1 MSKDAFDIKD
11 NNFFDGLELGSG
23 DKRVDDESSV
33 FDYYIPGTENGNI
46 HKVKITPGNDYNT
59 EIEMNL
65 AYGTDVSVHGFVYE
79 GNYHEVVDVDWGWSY
94 EYDYPSNQTRTFTV
108 EYPDGWT
115 ESFTCVSGSMA
126 EEVYFNSYLK
136 SKGVETVKG
145 VGANTYTT
153 KDGYEIRVTYT
164 TSDGQPAYQRQP
176 APQVY
181 SSDVSRRSGDGST
194 LNTGSTSQPTVEE
207 PTSDKYSDQEL
218 INRAVEGNGV
228 TTGNTFYDSM
238 GVLVPV
244 DFARFVRAVGEAVGV
259 ERGND
264 QSNLWYYPNYDY
276 DESDP
281 NIVRLDQGG
290 IDEVV
295 SVLKTDGMMA
305 ALNAYANGASW
316 EESGMSAYNDLILK
330 GFTIDDYSPEEK
342 SALAEKMFWQYYIRN
357 FGDVD
362 TSDFSQ
368 DYGYSDGRGLSNY
381 FSLISVEAGA
391 SYDAQRLALISDLKV
406 MLKNQ
411 LAPVNEAMGFTP
423 GTPPVTVLE
432 ITDDDYDAVGNN
444 YYTNQ
449 IVTYNSNYKDA
460 ADKLDNMI
468 TKLTSLYDSFNNAV
482 GTDITKIKNDLST
495 LINDLNSV
503 KTKVQSKK
511 RKTNE
516 NAEACQRCF
525 NNWNTRYGKASINS
539 EGIVYRVEITGEDD
553 NQEKTRFYATIDE
566 MLNS

>member
-1 MSKDAFDIKD
+1 MASGAEAKQKEIQR
-11 NNFFDGLELGSG
+11 LELEIRGCKAKNSAMQMYLDEFPEQVAYGNDLNGVQGSG
-23 DKRVDDESSV
+23 MSYGQWLDNRTTETHQNGKSS
-33 FDYYIPGTENGNI
+33 I
-46 HKVKITPGNDYNT
+46 
-59 EIEMNL
+59 
-65 AYGTDVSVHGFVYE
+65 YGTTMQERFFEKMYE
-79 GNYHEVVDVDWGWSY
+79 NDCRVQELEQQLAEVRATPESAFAT
-94 EYDYPSNQTRTFTV
+94 SS
-108 EYPDGWT
+108 T
-115 ESFTCVSGSMA
+115 E
-126 EEVYFNSYLK
+126 
-136 SKGVETVKG
+136 
-145 VGANTYTT
+145 
-153 KDGYEIRVTYT
+153 
-164 TSDGQPAYQRQP
+164 
-176 APQVY
+176 
-181 SSDVSRRSGDGST
+181 
-194 LNTGSTSQPTVEE
+194 
-207 PTSDKYSDQEL
+207 KYSEQEM
-218 INRAVEGNGV
+218 INRAVEGNGI
-228 TTGNTFYDSM
+228 TTGDRYYDSM

-244 DFARFVRAVGEAVGV
+244 EFARFIRAVGEAVGV

-276 DESDP
+276 DEDDS
-281 NIVRLDQGG
+281 NIVRLEQDG

-342 SALAEKMFWQYYIRN
+342 SKLAERMFWCYYIRN

-362 TSDFSQ
+362 TSDFSY
-368 DYGYSDGRGLSNY
+368 DYGYDDGRGLSNY
-381 FSLISVEAGA
+381 FSLASVEASSA
-391 SYDAQRLALISDLKV
+391 YDSQRLLLIQDLKV
-406 MLKNQ
+406 MLARQ
-411 LAPVNEAMGFTP
+411 LIPVNEAMGFTP

-468 TKLTSLYDSFNNAV
+468 TKLTSLYDSFNNAT
-482 GTDITKIKNDLST
+482 GNDITKIRNDLST

-525 NNWNTRYGKASINS
+525 VNWNNKYGKASINS
-539 EGIVYRVEITGEDD
+539 EGIIYRIEITGEDD